1 MLDAVRKV
9 FRSFSEGFEGSVPH
23 MYLDVKGLVTVGVGN
38 LIDAVELARSLP
50 FRFKTSG
57 APANSDQITAE
68 WAKLKQN
75 PELAREG
82 AKACEA
88 VTQLDLSDDAIE
100 SLILAR
106 VTSNEDFLKR
116 QPWFKDFD
124 EWPADAQLG
133 LLSMA
138 WAMGPAGPEQFLRFR
153 TACQQLDFN
162 TAAKECKMN
171 ETGNPGLV
179 PRNRANVTLFSN
191 AAAVLAGEA
200 QHSFQRSVLYY
211 PADLQKRTA
220 SVTG

>member
-106 VTSNEDFLKR
+106 VTSNEDFL
-116 QPWFKDFD
+116 
-124 EWPADAQLG
+124 
-133 LLSMA
+133 
-138 WAMGPAGPEQFLRFR
+138 
-153 TACQQLDFN
+153 
-162 TAAKECKMN
+162 
-171 ETGNPGLV
+171 
-179 PRNRANVTLFSN
+179 
-191 AAAVLAGEA
+191 
-200 QHSFQRSVLYY
+200 
-211 PADLQKRTA
+211 
-220 SVTG
+220 